1 MDTGKILIRVLLG
14 LNRTKSG
21 YLYFVRLL
29 IHDHKLL
36 HGRKFYLFFDISVV
50 LINRHKSALDPLL
63 SYLEFI
69 VGNLYNF
76 GVIRKTSRGQDVI
89 TIEKIRYLNKV
100 ETLFIK
106 GLINRRRLSWSSGS
120 LLR

>member
-1 MDTGKILIRVLLG
+1 MDTGKILIRVILG
-14 LNRTKSG
+14 LNQTESG

-36 HGRKFYLFFDISVV
+36 HGPKPYLFFDISVV

-63 SYLEFI
+63 SFLKFI
-69 VGNLYNF
+69 VGSLYKF
-76 GVIRKTSRGQDVI
+76 GVIRKTSRGQDMI

-100 ETLFIK
+100 ETLFIN
-106 GLINRRRLSWSSGS
+106 GLNK
-120 LLR
+120 